1 MTPQSARRG
10 ARGASVGLEEPADLR
25 AWRRERI
32 ARGADV
38 RASECFAERDAR
50 LPDALVARAI
60 KGSTT
65 HAFPKDDGK
74 RLAERVTGAALPTI
88 AVETIMGNHVHLRE
102 LAADWLVIYCLSG
115 AQTAEPASHAEDQHE
130 HRAYREHEAVFAR
143 RKVRLASLS
152 SEPRKLQM
160 TAMLMHELNH
170 HMLLDPA
177 LLIADALGLPTLTDG
192 AERRY
197 DRLTL
202 IARKG
207 IIEHVF
213 YPLERGGRSPAQ
225 VLAWMDVH
233 GWRAC
238 IGEG

>member
-1 MTPQSARRG
+1 MTPQSVRRG
-10 ARGASVGLEEPADLR
+10 ARGGSVGLEEPPDLR

-32 ARGADV
+32 A
-38 RASECFAERDAR
+38 CAR
-50 LPDALVARAI
+50 
-60 KGSTT
+60 
-65 HAFPKDDGK
+65 DGK
-74 RLAERVTGAALPTI
+74 RLAQRITGAMLPTI
-88 AVETIMGNHVHLRE
+88 AVETIGGSYVHLCE
-102 LAADWLVIYCLSG
+102 LAADWLVIYCLPGTQS
-115 AQTAEPASHAEDQHE
+115 AEQASDAEDQRE
-130 HRAYREHEAVFAR
+130 HRAYRQHQAVFASR
-143 RKVRLASLS
+143 QIRVASLS
-152 SEPRKLQM
+152 SEPRKLQIK
-160 TAMLMHELNH
+160 AMLTHELNH

-192 AERRY
+192 AARCY

-225 VLAWMDVH
+225 VLAWMDVN